1 MAKLESSPSG
11 TKTAARSD
19 QKATGGSAGIE
30 IVAFPQKLY
39 TRTFGEPDTLFVPIL
54 EAACDANKLLAR
66 LIGLGEERGN
76 SVTLSGMQLAFSLA
90 IPRCCRL
97 QGVYIH
103 IVK

>member
-66 LIGLGEERGN
+66 LIGLGEERGKCCH
-76 SVTLSGMQLAFSLA
+76 VERDAVGVFVGHPALLPASGCLYPYS
-90 IPRCCRL
+90 
-97 QGVYIH
+97 
-103 IVK
+103 